1 MGLDSVP
8 APTSFP
14 HLFTLQSTGDS
25 LEGKGKSWVTITAPS
40 IPAARRGWA
49 HGHGHGPTVG
59 QSGEFLWVGE
69 AAPARSLG
77 VIRGSVRHKS
87 HRGSPVMQPG
97 GVSRGMASRHGNVC
111 SASELA
117 TFPKQGL
124 SHQPVGYTPLPHPW
138 LLSASQQSCRHGWV
152 LLGAPWGCFTLC
164 GAETPPVLQWSLSVT
179 HRCSAHL
186 P

>member
-40 IPAARRGWA
+40 IPAAREGLGSRTRARSHGGTVRGVPL
-49 HGHGHGPTVG
+49 G
-59 QSGEFLWVGE
+59 GE
-69 AAPARSLG
+69 AAPAWSLG
-77 VIRGSVRHKS
+77 VIRGSVGHKS

-97 GVSRGMASRHGNVC
+97 GVSRGMTSRHGNVC
-111 SASELA
+111 SGSELA
-117 TFPKQGL
+117 TFPKQCL

-152 LLGAPWGCFTLC
+152 LLGAPVGLFH
-164 GAETPPVLQWSLSVT
+164 PVW
-179 HRCSAHL
+179 C
-186 P
+186 